1 MHRVYDKPKTLYM
14 TSSKAS
20 TPTSTPSYLEINPSD
35 FENAIEAMKEAF
47 IESYPEPLDEEDY
60 ECIQN
65 LSEKFAELAR
75 QYLSPIHEA
84 LLTKFVSVRALS
96 SPSTPR
102 SSGKKSGENVERPL
116 AKARSSAKFQHILS
130 QIPPTSKQLHAYTV
144 WQKARVHGLIPPNSV
159 YKDMCPDEASKKRF
173 YNQYVLKIISI
184 DPGAA
189 KAVLETIKQST
200 ELQTSSFET
209 SWQNKSVE
217 RKDRPPN
224 HFELFRRDF
233 CKQNPKPTIPQLRDG
248 WAALSADEQRAY
260 MIKAS
265 QEI

>member
-1 MHRVYDKPKTLYM
+1 MSTIL
-14 TSSKAS
+14 TSPSQKIL
-20 TPTSTPSYLEINPSD
+20 TSHLEINPSD
-35 FENAIEAMKEAF
+35 FETAIEAMKEAF
-47 IESYPEPLDEEDY
+47 IESYPPPIDEEDY

-75 QYLSPIHEA
+75 QYLSPIYEA
-84 LLTKFVSVRALS
+84 LLTKFVSARALS

-102 SSGKKSGENVERPL
+102 SSGRENVERPL
-116 AKARSSAKFQHILS
+116 AKARSSAQRILS

-144 WQKARVHGLIPPNSV
+144 WQKARVHGLIPANSV
-159 YKDMCPDEASKKRF
+159 YKEMCPDEASKRRF

-200 ELQTSSFET
+200 ELQDSSPG
-209 SWQNKSVE
+209 KSLE
-217 RKDRPPN
+217 KKDRPLN

-248 WAALSADEQRAY
+248 WAALSADEQRVY